1 VPQAT
6 AHSSSFLH
14 SLHVWRGRHHTKAIN
29 SMSDKDLDL
38 KDRTKTETSL
48 EVWNT
53 GREYE
58 CSVHLYFGG
67 RGGDE
72 ATRSEN
78 TTSIAQE
85 AILQLQAPSIPTLL
99 QSLLQRKACAV
110 KAESSC
116 SQQQQTMVVQ
126 TSSSPYSKAEIEMK
140 SPRLDSSLQR
150 QTIVVRTSSN
160 PNPKAIRA
168 FLASVGHRQWT

>member
-1 VPQAT
+1 
-6 AHSSSFLH
+6 
-14 SLHVWRGRHHTKAIN
+14 
-29 SMSDKDLDL
+29 MSDKDLDL
-38 KDRTKTETSL
+38 KAKTETSL
-48 EVWNT
+48 EVWNA

-58 CSVHLYFGG
+58 CSVHLYFGN

-72 ATRSEN
+72 ARRSEN

-99 QSLLQRKACAV
+99 QTLLQRKACAV

-116 SQQQQTMVVQ
+116 LHQQQTMIVR
-126 TSSSPYSKAEIEMK
+126 TSSNPYSKAKIEMK

-150 QTIVVRTSSN
+150 QTIVVRRSSN
-160 PNPKAIRA
+160 PNPKAISA

>member
-6 AHSSSFLH
+6 VRSSSFVH

-38 KDRTKTETSL
+38 KPKTEQRQTSL
-48 EVWNT
+48 EVWNA

-58 CSVHLYFGG
+58 YSVDLYFGN

-72 ATRSEN
+72 ARRSEN

-85 AILQLQAPSIPTLL
+85 AISEAIL
-99 QSLLQRKACAV
+99 
-110 KAESSC
+110 
-116 SQQQQTMVVQ
+116 
-126 TSSSPYSKAEIEMK
+126 EMK
-140 SPRLDSSLQR
+140 SPRFDSSLQR
-150 QTIVVRTSSN
+150 HKIVVRSSSN
-160 PNPKAIRA
+160 PNPKAILA
-168 FLASVGHRQWT
+168 FLASVRHRQRT